1 MPNLKIETNGYY
13 TADDLYQWDL
23 NQTLTIYGVSVKHP
37 ILHFNSKSMVF
48 SVVRHPTV
56 DNSGVI
62 SCEIPNSLLQKAEPI
77 TVYVCQYDGEIFKT
91 YYTLEL
97 KVKGR
102 PKPADYTLEVDD
114 GEVYSF
120 TELMRRI
127 GVLEDD
133 HSTFENQVIGR
144 VSTAEFN
151 VRTTLSEAK
160 IILDDISQFKTDIIG
175 AVRPLIDEVADLKTH
190 VKPWDIDENV
200 GPICTGFY
208 SVSLESRAYNY
219 SYEDQTGV
227 KSSTVAIPMINSG
240 TINLKMHYNL
250 SASDPTREKG
260 ENNYVRVYVNDELRY
275 EIAHDSKTSYI
286 EDDATIPLTVNR
298 GDTLT
303 ITASVL
309 CEARSSSEYVKL
321 NLTDVGIH
329 ANIDTV
335 HKYIDFTSDLGEPT
349 TADILNTLLGV

>member
-133 HSTFENQVIGR
+133 HFTFENQVIGR

-160 IILDDISQFKTDIIG
+160 IILDDISQFKTDITG
-175 AVRPLIDEVADLKTH
+175 AVRPLIDEVADLKNH
-190 VKPWDIDENV
+190 VKPWNVDVNV
-200 GPICTGFY
+200 GLITAETW
-208 SVSLESRAYNY
+208 SVEL
-219 SYEDQTGV
+219 
-227 KSSTVAIPMINSG
+227 KSTLGNVLSDSISIPMINSG
-240 TINLKMHYNL
+240 EIKLQIPYRFSRYDRGTQAGSETFIK
-250 SASDPTREKG
+250 
-260 ENNYVRVYVNDELRY
+260 VYVNEDIMHTISY
-275 EIAHDSKTSYI
+275 PSTFIYDSPTNSYS
-286 EDDATIPLTVNR
+286 ETATIPLIVEK
-298 GDTLT
+298 GDMLT
-303 ITASVL
+303 IEVSVE
-309 CEARSSSEYVKL
+309 CVNTGSSHYITLKI
-321 NLTDVGIH
+321 TDCGIY
-329 ANIDTV
+329 ANIETPF
-335 HKYIDFTSDLGEPT
+335 KYLSLTETLDSPTLDEVLNALVGE
-349 TADILNTLLGV
+349 